1 MAGKTRKIQ
10 SYWFNDN
17 AWLRYSMSARGVFCA
32 PCFLFSGKDKNSKF
46 KSFAAVAVT
55 DPSNLGKMIKIHASS
70 EIHLSSSDKAEHF
83 IGVMKGEKKGI
94 DRQMNSSY
102 GAVIE
107 KNRQILLGIVDA
119 IILCGKQNLALRGH
133 EEKDS
138 NFEALL
144 EYQAKH
150 NPILKEHLLK
160 GDPRSKYTSLDIQNE
175 LIDICGGI
183 IKDGIVEACNR
194 SGFFGFIADEATDA
208 ATMEQMAMCLR
219 YYDTQTKV
227 LREDFI
233 GFAECSSTTGEV
245 LSDAF
250 LTNLRQHGVLVDN
263 MRGQGYDGAANMS
276 GRYRGVQ
283 ARIKEVIPGALYT
296 HCKAH
301 SLNLAII
308 HASREPYPRNM
319 MDVVQDVAFA
329 FNYSAKRLLNFQD
342 NLANDPVSRAEMERR
357 TKLQSLCETRWA
369 ARADA
374 LLTFRS
380 AFTTVVSALEDLWIN
395 HGDTKAGTRRNAVLQ
410 FEFVVT
416 LVAVEHVLSG
426 LVPLSQLLQKKSC
439 DLVEAVVEAR
449 VVKTQLS
456 AERNAIYNRA
466 VDLAALVEIQP
477 SQPRRALHQQQ
488 RPNAAAANPSDF
500 WKRNM
505 YLPFIDHLVTELEN
519 RLLQG
524 SDRFKAQFLLPSK
537 VANLTDDNA
546 RDIYA
551 AFQPDLP
558 DDEMTFVRE
567 ARRWKVR
574 WENVNQQDPIDCLA
588 ETLAT
593 TNRDL
598 YPNMSVCL
606 NVLLVMPVS
615 TATAE
620 RSFSTMRRVKTY
632 LRSTMSTGRL
642 SGLGLLNIYKDK
654 QIDTEAVV
662 EIFARRKPRRLA
674 FIFRH

>member
-1 MAGKTRKIQ
+1 
-10 SYWFNDN
+10 
-17 AWLRYSMSARGVFCA
+17 
-32 PCFLFSGKDKNSKF
+32 
-46 KSFAAVAVT
+46 
-55 DPSNLGKMIKIHASS
+55 
-70 EIHLSSSDKAEHF
+70 
-83 IGVMKGEKKGI
+83 
-94 DRQMNSSY
+94 
-102 GAVIE
+102 
-107 KNRQILLGIVDA
+107 
-119 IILCGKQNLALRGH
+119 
-133 EEKDS
+133 
-138 NFEALL
+138 
-144 EYQAKH
+144 
-150 NPILKEHLLK
+150 
-160 GDPRSKYTSLDIQNE
+160 
-175 LIDICGGI
+175 
-183 IKDGIVEACNR
+183 
-194 SGFFGFIADEATDA
+194 
-208 ATMEQMAMCLR
+208 
-219 YYDTQTKV
+219 
-227 LREDFI
+227 
-233 GFAECSSTTGEV
+233 
-245 LSDAF
+245 
-250 LTNLRQHGVLVDN
+250 
-263 MRGQGYDGAANMS
+263 MRGRGYDGAANMS
-276 GRYRGVQ
+276 GRYRVQ

-296 HCKAH
+296 HCKTH

-342 NLANDPVSRAEMERR
+342 NLANDLVSRAETERR
-357 TKLQSLCETRWA
+357 TKLQSLCEMRWA
-369 ARADA
+369 ARAAA

-395 HGDTKAGTRRNAVLQ
+395 HGDTKAGMHRNAVLQ

-439 DLVEAVVEAR
+439 DLLEAVVEAR

-456 AERNAIYNRA
+456 AERNDPEVWNAIYNRS
-466 VDLAALVEIQP
+466 VDLAALVDIQP

-488 RPNAAAANPSDF
+488 RPNTAAANPSDF

-574 WENVNQQDPIDCLA
+574 WENVNQQDPFDCLA

-598 YPNMSVCL
+598 YPNMSVCP
-606 NVLLVMPVS
+606 NVLLVRPVS

-632 LRSTMSTGRL
+632 LRSTMSTGWM